1 MASKKLLVVFGAT
14 GAQGGSVARAVLSD
28 SKMKSDWAVRGI
40 TRDVNKPSAEELK
53 DLGAEVVSADLNDP
67 STLKP
72 ALKGAYAV
80 YAVTNYWEKADANV
94 EMAQGKA
101 IADEA
106 KAQGVQHFI
115 WSSLLNVT
123 ELSKGVLSKVHHF
136 DSKAHVEEYIRSIGI
151 PATFFLPGFY
161 MSNLPG
167 GMFRPDGSKKWTLL
181 LPIPTTSPI
190 PLLDTASDTGKF
202 IKGILLN
209 RDRVLGKRIPGAT
222 AYYTVEQIV
231 SEFREL
237 FPEAGKGA
245 MAMQIPESVYIGNMV
260 KAGRSPE
267 SAEEMSQNMR
277 LVGEFGYFGGM
288 DLKESHSLVD
298 EKLTTWKEFMGE
310 SKALKDLR

>member
-1 MASKKLLVVFGAT
+1 MASKKILVVFGAT

-28 SKMKSDWAVRGI
+28 SKMRDSWAVRGI
-40 TRDVNKPSAEELK
+40 TRDVNKPPAKELK

-106 KAQGVQHFI
+106 KAQGVQHFV
-115 WSSLLNVT
+115 WSSLLNVS
-123 ELSKGVLSKVHHF
+123 ELSKGVLTKVHHF
-136 DSKAHVEEYIRSIGI
+136 DSKAHVEEYIRSIDI
-151 PATFFLPGFY
+151 PATYFLPGFY

-167 GMFRPDGSKKWTLL
+167 GMFRPNTSSQLWTLN
-181 LPIPTTSPI
+181 LPIPTTSPV
-190 PLLDTASDTGKF
+190 PLFDTASDTGKF
-202 IKGILLN
+202 VKGILLN
-209 RDRVLGKRIPGAT
+209 REKVLGKRIPGAT

-231 SEFREL
+231 SEFREM

-245 MAMQIPESVYIGNMV
+245 MAVQVPESEYIGNLV

-267 SAEEMSQNMR
+267 SAEEMAQNMR
-277 LVGEFGYFGGM
+277 LMGEFGYFGGM
-288 DLKESHSLVD
+288 DLKESHS
-298 EKLTTWKEFMGE
+298 EFMGK
-310 SKALKDLR
+310 SKALKDLK